1 VFAIFLKNFRKNNKF
16 MKYGECLR
24 RIGAK
29 FQRVNIVR
37 LSVRYYTELMN
48 ALMSEGALAALSLIC
63 VGPDL

>member
-1 VFAIFLKNFRKNNKF
+1 

>member
-1 VFAIFLKNFRKNNKF
+1 

-37 LSVRYYTELMN
+37 LSVRYYT
-48 ALMSEGALAALSLIC
+48 
-63 VGPDL
+63 D